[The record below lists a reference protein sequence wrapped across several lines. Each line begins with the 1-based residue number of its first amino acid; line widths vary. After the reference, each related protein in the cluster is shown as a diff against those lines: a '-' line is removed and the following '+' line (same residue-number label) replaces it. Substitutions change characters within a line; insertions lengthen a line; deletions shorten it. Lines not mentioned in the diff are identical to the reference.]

1 MTLLLVFT
9 GSVLADAHLTR
20 QDAWVGENIKKVAL
34 AFENGPR
41 FVAAVKRAN
50 NKMKLFSFTT
60 FAGQLA
66 ELDSLPF
73 SVSISEIKITY
84 SPIGDRDFFITA
96 SRKENGQLRLD
107 LIELHDDGAL
117 ERVDKLVHVNMNVTN
132 HISLASLGSYSGSN
146 RFVVAAKEPSGLLDQ
161 RGYEHD
167 GNQISWKT
175 AEGGQSIER
184 VAVQINA
191 GSLEDRVI
199 VGVRAPNNDLK
210 VLVFKSG
217 APWWGDLNF
226 AGNNVQSGY
235 PAGAIESVN
244 MPNTYPGNDIIT
256 AVQDSQ
262 DKLKLIRWT
271 ESCPYNGPSY
281 DDCDLIRLEEG
292 SAGAASNIRIAEAPN
307 IKNRDLTTH
316 KTSNGDLRV
325 IAWRHNNGII
335 QNVGSNLTG
344 NEPLGPRKR
353 PLWDLQSRGGR

>member
-1 MTLLLVFT
+1 M
-9 GSVLADAHLTR
+9 
-20 QDAWVGENIKKVAL
+20 GENIKKVAL